1 MQPAIGNRVA
11 GHGEHRT
18 VVEVKQNLI
27 SQLPV
32 DTVQR
37 IQVFCR
43 QALRER
49 ILIHERSVLESCRG
63 LRRRVR
69 GFGRIWRLGRIYQCR
84 IVADAVTV
92 IRRQHAAAKR
102 HSPKG
107 IAARKEKWVKAQS
120 EETSGAKERTNWPD
134 WANWA
139 NRESPRR

>member
-1 MQPAIGNRVA
+1 MQPAIGNGVA

-37 IQVFCR
+37 IQVFRR

-49 ILIHERSVLESCRG
+49 ILIHERSVLDGCRG

-69 GFGRIWRLGRIYQCR
+69 GFRRICRLGRIYQCR

-92 IRRQHAAAKR
+92 IRRQYAAAKR

-107 IAARKEKWVKAQS
+107 IAARKEKWVKAQP

-139 NRESPRR
+139 NRESPR